1 MLRSLLIVLLLGY
14 GSSALASDLL
24 RVYQEALDNDPQL
37 RAASSAYKA
46 ALTAKPQAR
55 ALLLPNANFS
65 ADTSRNSYDTSTTS
79 KNEYNS
85 HGYGISLKQPVFRY
99 NYWIQLQQSD
109 YSIQKAEA
117 DFSAAQQD
125 LILRTAETYFA
136 VLAAEDSLEFARA
149 EKTAIGRQL
158 EQAQKRF
165 DVGLIAITDVHEAQ
179 SAYDLS
185 VANEIAAD
193 NQLATAHEALT
204 EITGIPNPV
213 LATLGTELPLLEPQ
227 PANMQEWTST
237 ALKQNLQ
244 LQSAIKSADIA
255 QENIRL
261 QRSGHLPTLDL
272 VAGYNKANKANIGGG
287 IAKDTTSSSIS
298 LELNIPIYE
307 GGLVT
312 QKTREA
318 VYLHNQSLDILEQ
331 QRRLVLHQ
339 ARDAYR
345 GVISGISRVKA
356 LLAATISTRSA
367 LETTEAG
374 FEVGTRT
381 IVDVL
386 NAQRDVF
393 RAKRDYAQARYDY
406 ILNTLRLKQAAGT
419 LQPEDLKYANQWLR

>member
-1 MLRSLLIVLLLGY
+1 MLRSFLIMILLGY
-14 GSSALASDLL
+14 GSTALGSDLL
-24 RVYQEALDNDPQL
+24 QVYQQALDNDPQL
-37 RAASSAYKA
+37 RAASAAYQA
-46 ALTAKPQAR
+46 ALTQKPQAR
-55 ALLLPNANFS
+55 ALLLPNANFN
-65 ADTSRNSYDTSTTS
+65 ADTSRNSFESSTTS
-79 KNEYNS
+79 KNTYNS
-85 HGYGISLKQPVFRY
+85 HGYSISLQQPVFRY

-125 LILRTAETYFA
+125 LILRAAEQYFG
-136 VLAAEDSLEFARA
+136 VLAAVDNLEFARA
-149 EKTAIGRQL
+149 EKTAISRQL

-204 EITGIPNPV
+204 EITGKPNPV
-213 LATLGTELPLLEPQ
+213 LASLGKEMPLIEPQ
-227 PANMQEWTST
+227 PSNMQDWTET

-244 LQSAIKSADIA
+244 LQSAIKGTEIA
-255 QENIRL
+255 RENIRL

-272 VAGYNKANKANIGGG
+272 VAGYNDASKANLGGG
-287 IAKDTTSSSIS
+287 IANDSTNSSIS
-298 LELNIPIYE
+298 LELSIPIYQ

-331 QRRLVLHQ
+331 QRRSILRQ

-356 LLAATISTRSA
+356 LLAATVSTESA
-367 LETTEAG
+367 LETTQAG

-386 NAQRDVF
+386 AAQRDVF

-406 ILNTLRLKQAAGT
+406 ILNSLRLKQAAGT
-419 LQPEDLKYANQWLR
+419 LQPEDIQYANQWLR